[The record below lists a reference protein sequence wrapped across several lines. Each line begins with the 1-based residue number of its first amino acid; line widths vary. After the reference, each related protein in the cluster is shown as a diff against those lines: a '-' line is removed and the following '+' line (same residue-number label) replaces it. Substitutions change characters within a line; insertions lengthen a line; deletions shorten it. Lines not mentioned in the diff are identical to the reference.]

1 MKYKSVRYNC
11 INNFF
16 IVIYISINSP
26 ANEPKTC
33 PECRQLVSLSQIRRV
48 YFNLSLA
55 TNNIQEY
62 IDDLQS
68 NLDRV
73 IITHNNQMHLAKTQM
88 EAFRNEYSNKL
99 QEKNLEI
106 QALND
111 KLMKKSHQDYELQKL
126 IQKNKKYKNELK
138 EV

>member
-1 MKYKSVRYNC
+1 M
-11 INNFF
+11 
-16 IVIYISINSP
+16 
-26 ANEPKTC
+26 
-33 PECRQLVSLSQIRRV
+33 
-48 YFNLSLA
+48 SLA
-55 TNNIQEY
+55 TNSIQEY

-73 IITHNNQMHLAKTQM
+73 IITHNNQMHLAKTQV
-88 EAFRNEYSNKL
+88 EALRNEYSNKL

-106 QALND
+106 QTLSD